1 MWDNILS
8 TENIVPVTD
17 THAFGLSIGNVFQ
30 SPSGCCFIIPLSQF
44 FPLLQNI
51 LFSGQYGL
59 SLDIPMFKKVSR
71 FPILDKLGETDY
83 INRPKGTFKIK
94 EFLLSIKAEHFVEIP
109 FCEVSS
115 VFLR

>member
-17 THAFGLSIGNVFQ
+17 TRAFDLNTDIMFQ
-30 SPSGCCFIIPLSQF
+30 SPSGCCFIIPLSHL

-59 SLDIPMFKKVSR
+59 SLDIPMFKKVS
-71 FPILDKLGETDY
+71 
-83 INRPKGTFKIK
+83 
-94 EFLLSIKAEHFVEIP
+94 
-109 FCEVSS
+109 
-115 VFLR
+115 